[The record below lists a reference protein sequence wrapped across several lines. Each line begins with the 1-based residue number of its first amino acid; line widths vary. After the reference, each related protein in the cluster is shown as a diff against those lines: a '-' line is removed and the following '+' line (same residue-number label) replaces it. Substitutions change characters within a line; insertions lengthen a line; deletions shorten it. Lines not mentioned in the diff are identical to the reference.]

1 MGYLRT
7 RDYSKQIQSDNLTQI
22 ISADAGV
29 LTLAELAA
37 QEECISYLVQKY
49 MVDQEFTDTLVW
61 SPSVAYT
68 GGSRFE
74 LNYDDYVPA
83 TTYAITDL
91 VVNAG
96 KCYVCKAVT
105 TGTFDPADWDLLG
118 NKYDLFY
125 GAYPFPIFDITKVYK
140 VGDQVFWKG
149 STYTCK
155 ISTIPVGHAAALQA
169 GTYANLPQANVFP
182 DDAVNGVQYWGSPV
196 AYTITA
202 GTLPSNVKYTLGDN
216 RSQQLVMMMID
227 ITLYHVHSRIAP
239 RNIPALRGN
248 RYDAAIKWLEMA
260 NTGTITANIPILQP
274 AQGRVIRYGGNTK
287 ANNTY

>member
-22 ISADAGV
+22 ISADTGI

-49 MVDQEFTDTLVW
+49 MTDQEFTDTNPW
-61 SPSVAYT
+61 SPLLAYT
-68 GGSRFE
+68 GGDRFE
-74 LNYDDYVPA
+74 LNYSDYIPA
-83 TTYAITDL
+83 TSYAINDL
-91 VVNAG
+91 VTQAG
-96 KCYVCKAVT
+96 KCYVCTATT
-105 TGTFDPADWDLLG
+105 TGAFDAADWDLLG
-118 NKYDLFY
+118 NKFDLFY

-140 VGDQVFWKG
+140 LGDQVFWKG
-149 STYTCK
+149 NTYTCK
-155 ISTIPVGHAAALQA
+155 IATIPIGHGTALQA
-169 GTYANLPQANVFP
+169 GTYANLPQPNVFP
-182 DDAVNGVQYWGSPV
+182 DDAVSGVQYWGSPV
-196 AYTITA
+196 AYTIAA
-202 GTLPSNVKYTLGDN
+202 GTFPYDDVYTLGDN

-239 RNIPALRGN
+239 RNIPALRDS
-248 RYDAAIKWLEMA
+248 RYVAAIEWLNKA